1 MNHSTIRKLQKII
14 KQGHVPN
21 RGLEP
26 YIKTYALAN
35 CFEHACFNLSNLQL
49 KYGHIKECDTYDFSH
64 FHSPEKDETFEKFAN
79 YLKETGLNIEK
90 CSKNK
95 ILKSNQWIIALYFEP
110 LYPVCKDYHFLL
122 KEKDG
127 TWSGKV
133 GFSKNIE
140 TFENLPKEMDN
151 NCFYE
156 LYDTFC
162 ITNPY
167 AKEDNI
173 KNKNELVLNL

>member
-64 FHSPEKDETFEKFAN
+64 FRSPEKDETFEKFAN

-95 ILKSNQWIIALYFEP
+95 ILKWSVRN
-110 LYPVCKDYHFLL
+110 FLL
-122 KEKDG
+122 QAAK
-127 TWSGKV
+127 TH
-133 GFSKNIE
+133 
-140 TFENLPKEMDN
+140 MDN
-151 NCFYE
+151 RK
-156 LYDTFC
+156 LKRYDRSQSG
-162 ITNPY
+162 
-167 AKEDNI
+167 AA
-173 KNKNELVLNL
+173 

>member
-14 KQGHVPN
+14 KQGHIPC
-21 RGLEP
+21 RGEES
-26 YIKTYALAN
+26 YTKTYKLAN

-49 KYGHIKECDTYDFSH
+49 KYSLKEADTNDFSH
-64 FHSPEKDETFEKFAN
+64 FQSYNKDKAFDQITN
-79 YLKETGLNIEK
+79 YLKETGLQIER
-90 CSKNK
+90 CSQNK
-95 ILKSNQWIIALYFEP
+95 ILKSNQWIVAIYFEP

-133 GFSKNIE
+133 GFSEKIE
-140 TFENLPKEMDN
+140 TFKTLPIKMDN

-156 LYDTFC
+156 FYDTFC
-162 ITNPY
+162 LTNPF
-167 AKEDNI
+167 AEE
-173 KNKNELVLNL
+173 NKDSSEEINLSL